1 MIKKFTPPPTASHK
15 APNLPQKGVHHDDD
29 IDNILAHM
37 NFDPDAEDSH
47 ATCNKC
53 QYAIVVL

>member
-1 MIKKFTPPPTASHK
+1 MPA
-15 APNLPQKGVHHDDD
+15 KGVHHDDD

-47 ATCNKC
+47 ATCSKC
-53 QYAIVVL
+53 QYVSSE